1 MFSELSSDQSE
12 AGSEMCVNKQ
22 YSCKEGEFA
31 MNTEN
36 KNPVNPSGQD
46 FTLLAPT
53 LEKYAAVPGSLIT
66 ILQQAQEIYGYL
78 SEEAIL
84 YISEKTGILPAKIY
98 GVATFYAQFRLKPVG
113 KYLIMMCKGT
123 ACHVNGADRVQEAVE
138 EHLGIQDGDTTED
151 GIFTLNTVACL
162 GCCSLAP
169 VMMVKSSDG
178 EETYGNLTKDSVVKI
193 LDEIRNRKPGEVQ

>member
-1 MFSELSSDQSE
+1 
-12 AGSEMCVNKQ
+12 
-22 YSCKEGEFA
+22 
-31 MNTEN
+31 MNTE
-36 KNPVNPSGQD
+36 KKQPVNMAGQD

-84 YISEKTGILPAKIY
+84 YISERTGILPAKIY
-98 GVATFYAQFRLKPVG
+98 GVATFYAQFRLQPVG

-123 ACHVNGADRVQEAVE
+123 ACHVNGADRVEEAVE
-138 EHLGIQDGDTTED
+138 EYLSIRDGETTED

-169 VMMVKSSDG
+169 VMMIKSSDG

>member
-1 MFSELSSDQSE
+1 
-12 AGSEMCVNKQ
+12 
-22 YSCKEGEFA
+22 
-31 MNTEN
+31 MNTE
-36 KNPVNPSGQD
+36 KKQPVNMAGQD

-84 YISEKTGILPAKIY
+84 YISERTGILPAKIY
-98 GVATFYAQFRLKPVG
+98 GVATFYAQFRLQPVG

-123 ACHVNGADRVQEAVE
+123 ACHVNGADRVEEAVE
-138 EHLGIQDGDTTED
+138 EYLGIRAGETTED

-169 VMMVKSSDG
+169 VMMIKSSDG